1 MSLQEIVVDGEETV
15 DTKNALTSL
24 DSPISLKYVAAG
36 RIAQSVLSYLVREI
50 AQRRMTNVYDICH
63 TGDSLIEQETSKI
76 YKNVDEKGIAGPT
89 TVDINNCVQGYSPV
103 NRETAYVL
111 SNGDIVKISLGVHV
125 DGYTSLVSH
134 TLIALP
140 TIAPIDQVAPT
151 TGILADDICAT
162 HLATEA
168 VMSLLGTVLY
178 RYENPSGYYGN
189 RPVNGERIRDLV
201 ESIAKTFQVKVV
213 PGSAVRRVKRFL
225 VGQDTVHE
233 VDVKGYAWGSIS
245 IEAMTDD
252 PDEGDLKKMIDT
264 EAAAEPG
271 EAWLV
276 DIIMCPFSGP
286 ESGLNKKNP
295 LQVSRRML
303 KPHGDLKPTI
313 FTRDYNRNLS
323 MKLKSARGVLIEV
336 DNRKSVYPFHMNNLS
351 TPGAPLGVAALANAD
366 IVAPTKVMMIQGS
379 PSPIATRVRTTV
391 LLMPS
396 AKHVGEVVRLSGGG
410 IKPSWVHSE
419 FEVTDEDIMEL
430 LSEKRAGVRLRNIQ
444 GSDLDVVRESG
455 AANVQE
461 MEVE

>member
-1 MSLQEIVVDGEETV
+1 MSLQEIIVDEEETV
-15 DTKNALTSL
+15 DTKNALISL

-36 RIAQSVLSYLVREI
+36 RIAQSVLSYLIREVTE
-50 AQRRMTNVYDICH
+50 RRMTNVYDICH
-63 TGDSLIEQETSKI
+63 AGDSLIELETSKV
-76 YKNVDEKGIAGPT
+76 YKNVDEKGVAAAT
-89 TVDINNCVQGYSPV
+89 TVDVNNCVQGYSPV
-103 NRETAYVL
+103 DRDSAYIL

-140 TIAPIDQVAPT
+140 TIVPNDQVAPT
-151 TGILADDICAT
+151 TGVLADVICAT
-162 HLATEA
+162 YLATEA
-168 VMSLLGTVLY
+168 VTSLLGTVLY
-178 RYENPSGYYGN
+178 RYENQSGCYGN
-189 RPVNGERIRDLV
+189 RTVNGERIREVV
-201 ESIAKTFQVKVV
+201 ESVAKTFQVKIV
-213 PGSAVRRVKRFL
+213 PGSAVRRIKRFL

-233 VDVKGYAWGSIS
+233 VDIKGYAWGSIS

-264 EAAAEPG
+264 EAPAVPG

-276 DIIMCPFSGP
+276 DISMCTFSGS
-286 ESGLNKKNP
+286 ESDLNKKNG
-295 LQVSRRML
+295 LQLSRRTL
-303 KPHGDLKPTI
+303 KPHRDLKPTI

-336 DNRKSVYPFHMNNLS
+336 DSRKSVYPFHLNALS
-351 TPGAPLGVAALANAD
+351 TPGAALGVAALVNAE
-366 IVAPTKVMMIQGS
+366 IMAPTRVMMIQGS
-379 PSPIATRVRTTV
+379 PAPIAARVRTTV

-419 FEVTDEDIMEL
+419 FEVTDEEIFEL
-430 LSEKRAGVRLRNIQ
+430 LSEKRAGVRLRNIL
-444 GSDLDVVRESG
+444 GIEVKMVKED
-455 AANVQE
+455 VQE